1 MTDSVSVI
9 QEKILM
15 TALPLAAD
23 RGWTHSFL
31 THATED
37 AGYEREMAVAV
48 FPEGIAD
55 LAAYFSEW
63 ADSQM
68 LETLKEIDPE
78 DLKIRARV
86 AKAVMARIR
95 ALEPHRSALKHA
107 AKFWAVPHRSF
118 RAKQLIWRTADH
130 IWNWA
135 GDTATDYNRYTKR
148 GLLVGVIGTT
158 TLYWLSQSESDLT
171 KVETFLK
178 ARIEN
183 VLKVGQSI
191 SKFKDVGD
199 MVAKFP
205 FKSFF
210 DTRKSEAGK

>member
-1 MTDSVSVI
+1 MTESVSEI

-15 TALPLAAD
+15 QALPQAAQ
-23 RGWTHSFL
+23 RGWIQSVL
-31 THATED
+31 TLATED

-55 LAAYFSEW
+55 LAAYFSDW
-63 ADSQM
+63 TDQKM
-68 LETLKEIDPE
+68 LDALQDIDAE

-86 AKAVMARIR
+86 AKGVMARFR
-95 ALEPHRSALKHA
+95 ALEPHRDALKQA

-118 RAKQLIWRTADH
+118 RAKQLIWSTADH

-148 GLLVGVIGTT
+148 GLLSGVIGAT
-158 TLYWLSQSESDLT
+158 TLYWLSQNESDLA

-183 VLKVGQSI
+183 VLKIGQSI
-191 SKFKDVGD
+191 SKFKDMGD

-210 DTRKSEAGK
+210 DSRNGEPQK